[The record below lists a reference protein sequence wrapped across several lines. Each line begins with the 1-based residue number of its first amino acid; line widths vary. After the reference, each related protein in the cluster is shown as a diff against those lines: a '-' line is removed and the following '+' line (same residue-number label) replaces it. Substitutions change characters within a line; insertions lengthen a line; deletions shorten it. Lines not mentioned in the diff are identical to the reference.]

1 MSLSV
6 GDEVVEAVKNVV
18 APGLVLV
25 AVAAIGGCAAP
36 QPGDPSCSD
45 AVASDLRV
53 TGEAAPEWSDEWLS
67 QAGGALGGGWVDPE
81 GDVFARVYSCVG
93 LDTIAFREI
102 TGTGKKAEQRDVR
115 VGVADYLYRAGDVS
129 TPDGRYSVD
138 IAVSRSEPG
147 PVRFGVAFSPL
158 QTERTYIDVYSGAF
172 VVQQM
177 RESGIL

>member
-1 MSLSV
+1 
-6 GDEVVEAVKNVV
+6 
-18 APGLVLV
+18 
-25 AVAAIGGCAAP
+25 
-36 QPGDPSCSD
+36 
-45 AVASDLRV
+45 
-53 TGEAAPEWSDEWLS
+53 
-67 QAGGALGGGWVDPE
+67 LGGGWVDPE